1 MIWTKETLKNLIEE
15 KLNGSLFIVASN
27 REPFIHKK
35 TLDGVQCIIPASGVT
50 MALDPVLKAS
60 GGTWVAHGS
69 GDADRQVVDE
79 KNRVM
84 VPPDDPKYTL
94 RRVWLNKAEEAGYY
108 YGFSNETLWPLCH
121 IVYTKPVFEE
131 ADWLHY
137 KAVNEKFAKTILD
150 EVGDQ
155 KAFVF
160 IQDYHLTLVPKLL
173 REANPEIKSA
183 LFWHIPWPNPE
194 AFRINPWKEEIL
206 QGMLGADLLG
216 FHIHHH
222 VDNFLSTV
230 DQTLEVRTDRVSST
244 VISGGR
250 ETIIR
255 PFPISVDYEQ
265 IQKEAASPDVE
276 KKIALIRKEYNLTAQ
291 FIGIGTDRIDYTKGI
306 LERFRAI
313 DKFLEK
319 YPEYLGKFTFLQAG
333 VLSRIHIKK
342 YKELNDEINA
352 IVEQIN
358 YKYSDDSWQPIVMLR
373 RHFSPVELITLYR
386 MADICVVSSLHDGM
400 NLVAKEFVAA
410 TDPQKGMLILSRFTG
425 AARELTEAVLV
436 NPYASD
442 SFAEAIKSALEMPPD
457 EKEKRNLKMK
467 EGIAENNIYKW
478 AGKIIQGLL
487 KLS

>member
-1 MIWTKETLKNLIEE
+1 MEWTRETLKQLIEE
-15 KLNGSLFIVASN
+15 KLNGSHFIVVSN

-35 TLDGVQCIIPASGVT
+35 TLEGVKCMIPASGVT
-50 MALDPVLKAS
+50 MALDPVLRAS
-60 GGTWVAHGS
+60 GGTWIAHGS

-79 KNRVM
+79 KNKVR
-84 VPPDDPKYTL
+84 VPPEDPKYSL
-94 RRVWLNKAEEAGYY
+94 RRIWLNKAEETGYY

-121 IVYTKPVFEE
+121 IVYNKPTFEE

-137 KAVNEKFAKTILD
+137 KAVNEKFAKTIID
-150 EVGDQ
+150 EVAGQ

-160 IQDYHLTLVPKLL
+160 IQDYHLALLPKLL

-206 QGMLGADLLG
+206 NGMLGADLLG
-216 FHIHHH
+216 FHIHYHT
-222 VDNFLSTV
+222 DNFLSTV
-230 DQTLEVRTDRVSST
+230 DQTLEVRADRVSSS
-244 VISGGR
+244 VVSGGR
-250 ETIIR
+250 ETLVR
-255 PFPISVDYEQ
+255 PFPISVDFDQ
-265 IQKEAASPDVE
+265 IQKDASSPDIPE
-276 KKIALIRKEYNLTAQ
+276 QIERIKKEYNLTAQ

-352 IVEQIN
+352 VVEQIN
-358 YKYSDDSWQPIVMLR
+358 WKYSSDSWQPIVMLR
-373 RHFSPVELITLYR
+373 RHFSPKELIVLYR

-410 TDPQKGMLILSRFTG
+410 TDPKKGMLILSRFTG
-425 AARELTEAVLV
+425 SARELTDAVLI

-442 SFAEAIKSALEMPPD
+442 SFAEKIKTALEMPPE

-467 EGIAENNIYKW
+467 EMIAESNIYKW
-478 AGKIIQGLL
+478 AGKIIQALL
-487 KLS
+487 RLA